1 MNEPSPEKKPRS
13 DGPDAA
19 AIEKR
24 VQYIN
29 KLSTFVSKVAET
41 GLLKDF
47 PCAKTWQRHCRDEFQ
62 TACACILAQDGKMD
76 RNLVNA
82 IMSLRKMSWLE
93 VDFLAKVY
101 EKGFGKGN
109 TWSR

>member
-1 MNEPSPEKKPRS
+1 MEAKSSNSKGQPRKEEDDLPQLEALGMNEPSPEKKPRS

-41 GLLKDF
+41 GLLKDV
-47 PCAKTWQRHCRDEFQ
+47 PCAKTWQRHCRDKFQ
-62 TACACILAQDGKMD
+62 THMYIFI
-76 RNLVNA
+76 N
-82 IMSLRKMSWLE
+82 
-93 VDFLAKVY
+93 F
-101 EKGFGKGN
+101 
-109 TWSR
+109 WS